1 MIIMKNLSAK
11 DVAVKEEKESSES
24 ENESESLGSDNE
36 ENVVAIEPT
45 KAVVYNDAK
54 MILMKK
60 Y

>member
-1 MIIMKNLSAK
+1 MKDLSAK
-11 DVAVKEEKESSES
+11 DAVVKEEKVSSES
-24 ENESESLGSDNE
+24 ENESETSGSDNE

-54 MILMKK
+54 MKLMKK